1 MRDVYTRQLERRAAA
16 SDARALKLAAALR
29 RAKSDLESL
38 QDDVILDAPLG
49 WLWGAFFKA
58 RMRIEATLRGGTAHG

>member
-38 QDDVILDAPLG
+38 QADVLLDAPLG
-49 WLWGAFFKA
+49 WLWEAFFRA
-58 RMRIEATLRGGTAHG
+58 RMRIEAALRGGTA